1 MAQNINKKPMFKMR
15 KASIFSDAI
24 ITIRCSSINF
34 GQVITKV
41 NSGQHCDLMNSKRI
55 RNKSFGL
62 NYQYS

>member
-1 MAQNINKKPMFKMR
+1 MFKMR

-34 GQVITKV
+34 GQVIMKV